1 MSPAVALP
9 GLRADSPAAALALY
23 GLAALVGPGAIRW
36 AGDAQAGWH
45 GELSAEP
52 CESLDG
58 LAEVAVD
65 AINAD
70 PLTDLG
76 SIAKDLN
83 KVLPE
88 DWKQAVTRNDAVG
101 RLASG
106 MCAEAPLRRE
116 GQAPF
121 TPLCVISFKGRGSFF
136 GPTIKQD
143 RELTRKR
150 ASAIRQMT
158 AFLREPWMRRKDY
171 NTLGLD
177 PGARRQD
184 GAIIGP
190 DPSADGVWGVPA
202 LVPLA
207 LRGLA
212 TVAPM
217 PASNH
222 VRGGAFIA
230 DGPAFSWP
238 VFTTPVPTDALPIVA
253 ARDWAARTPAQRAAA
268 GVEAVFASR
277 ILRDERRLAHGRRIA

>member
-1 MSPAVALP
+1 MSQIVALP
-9 GLRADSPAAALALY
+9 GLRADSPAAALVLY

-45 GELSAEP
+45 GELSAER
-52 CESLDG
+52 CEDLDG
-58 LAEVAVD
+58 LVEVAVS
-65 AINAD
+65 AIAAN

-76 SIAKDLN
+76 SIASDLN

-88 DWKQAVTRNDAVG
+88 DWAQAVTRDDAVG

-106 MCAEAPLRRE
+106 MCADAPLRPK
-116 GQAPF
+116 GQAPM
-121 TPLCVISFKGRGSFF
+121 TPLCVVSFYGKSSFF
-136 GPTIKQD
+136 GPAVKQD
-143 RELTRKR
+143 RDLADKR
-150 ASAIRQMT
+150 AAAVQQMT
-158 AFLREPWMRRKDY
+158 ALLRESWMRNREV

-184 GAIIGP
+184 GATIGP
-190 DPSADGVWGVPA
+190 DPSADGVRGVPA

-217 PASNH
+217 PAAKR
-222 VRGGAFIA
+222 VRGGAFSA
-230 DGPAFSWP
+230 DGREFRWP

-253 ARDWAARTPAQRAAA
+253 ARDWAARAPAQRAAA